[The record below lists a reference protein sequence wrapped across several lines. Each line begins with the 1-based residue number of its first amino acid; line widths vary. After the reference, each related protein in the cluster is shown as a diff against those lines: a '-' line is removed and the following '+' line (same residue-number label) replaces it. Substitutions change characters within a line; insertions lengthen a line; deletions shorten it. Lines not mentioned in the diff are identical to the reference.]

1 MTDMRTA
8 FAAEASELLD
18 EDPLTAIVLAE
29 ISADLFAKA
38 AARHPDRVLNV
49 GIREQ
54 LMVSVGGGLALA
66 GLRPIVHTYAPFLV
80 ERAFEQVKLDLGHQ
94 GGHAVLVSIGASYDA
109 ARAGRTHQAPEDVA
123 LIDSVPGFSVIVP
136 GHPAEVRGLLRE
148 AVNGL
153 GSGPGGGSAYLR
165 LSAERNRE
173 ARPLSASLQM
183 VRPGR
188 RAVVVAVGP
197 MLDPVLDAPPAA
209 GLGQARIPFGP
220 FLALACL
227 ELIFAHDWIDAWN
240 AHDLERILS
249 HYEDEALLT
258 SPVALKL
265 LNGDGTVRG
274 KAALR
279 AYFLRGLEAY
289 PNLRFDLVDTL
300 WGTETIVVFYINNVR
315 GNKTAEVMQISPE
328 GMIRRV
334 WANYDQ

>member
-1 MTDMRTA
+1 MRTV
-8 FAAEASELLD
+8 FASAASSVLE
-18 EDPLTAIVLAE
+18 EDPLAAVVLAE

-38 AARHPDRVLNV
+38 AARHPERVLNV

-197 MLDPVLDAPPAA
+197 MLDPVLDAVGDLDVTVAYTTSVRPFDGEGLRALLSGSSVVLVEPYLA
-209 GLGQARIPFGP
+209 GTSAYLASA
-220 FLALACL
+220 ALAGRAHRL
-227 ELIFAHDWIDAWN
+227 LSLGVGRSEL
-240 AHDLERILS
+240 RR
-249 HYEDEALLT
+249 Y
-258 SPVALKL
+258 
-265 LNGDGTVRG
+265 GTPSYH
-274 KAALR
+274 AALH
-279 AYFLRGLEAY
+279 GLDA
-289 PNLRFDLVDTL
+289 T
-300 WGTETIVVFYINNVR
+300 G
-315 GNKTAEVMQISPE
+315 
-328 GMIRRV
+328 IRRSV
-334 WANYDQ
+334 LDFLT